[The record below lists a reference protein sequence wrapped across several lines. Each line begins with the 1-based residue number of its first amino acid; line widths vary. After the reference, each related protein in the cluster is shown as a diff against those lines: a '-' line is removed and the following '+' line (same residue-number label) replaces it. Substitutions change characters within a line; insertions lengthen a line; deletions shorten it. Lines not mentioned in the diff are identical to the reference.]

1 MNFKNYLKSNKAY
14 FFFLLFA
21 ISILSCLSLLFIE
34 RKILGISS
42 TYHPDSAYYL
52 NSIIRSTYSYLSFDY
67 SLLKNINNF
76 FSNIFSGTLFYS
88 ISNLFH
94 EFKEIYPFSSP
105 YRNLIKFNFL
115 IYAITNILIF
125 NFLFKNNQKLNSK
138 TFLCILLFC
147 FMPYKLH
154 LTVNVLKE
162 IYIYFFLVLYIT
174 YQNTYTLLISLLFGT
189 SLRTMFG
196 LYFLNLINL
205 SKFSKTNWILLI
217 TIVFGFF
224 TYWFQIND
232 GISFLN
238 IFELLYE
245 RNNADMGGRQY
256 DNIPNFSDKG
266 IYGAFLRSIFWPLLL
281 LSGSFMFFSENY
293 LFYIIGIE
301 IILLNMFTYYC
312 KKNFYLE

>member
-1 MNFKNYLKSNKAY
+1 
-14 FFFLLFA
+14 
-21 ISILSCLSLLFIE
+21 
-34 RKILGISS
+34 
-42 TYHPDSAYYL
+42 
-52 NSIIRSTYSYLSFDY
+52 
-67 SLLKNINNF
+67 
-76 FSNIFSGTLFYS
+76 
-88 ISNLFH
+88 
-94 EFKEIYPFSSP
+94 
-105 YRNLIKFNFL
+105 
-115 IYAITNILIF
+115 
-125 NFLFKNNQKLNSK
+125 
-138 TFLCILLFC
+138 
-147 FMPYKLH
+147 MPYKLH

-196 LYFLNLINL
+196 LYFLIFINL
-205 SKFSKTNWILLI
+205 NKFSKSNWILLI
-217 TIVFGFF
+217 TIVCGFF
-224 TYWFQIND
+224 TYWFQIID

-312 KKNFYLE
+312 KKKFLFGVGIFLFLVLLGLYVNSFTAYFRYGYLAIQIYFLKIMFEKY